1 MSDDAGDA
9 MAGADPMGDPDR
21 CTATARS
28 TGERCKQPAIKGGN
42 VCRYHGGSAEQV
54 QKKAQERLD
63 EMADS
68 TTATIQSQI
77 EDLEAEYE
85 AAEDADEKLAIMS
98 EMRRLWKIILDRTDH
113 GPSETTEVTGEG
125 GGPVEVNLS
134 ETIVET
140 GYSNE

>member
-1 MSDDAGDA
+1 MDNQ
-9 MAGADPMGDPDR
+9 
-21 CTATARS
+21 CTATAKS
-28 TGERCKQPAIKGGN
+28 TGERCERAAIKGSN
-42 VCRYHGGSAEQV
+42 VCYVHGGNAEQV

-68 TTATIQSQI
+68 TTATIQDQI

-85 AAEDADEKLAIMS
+85 MAEDADEKLAIMS